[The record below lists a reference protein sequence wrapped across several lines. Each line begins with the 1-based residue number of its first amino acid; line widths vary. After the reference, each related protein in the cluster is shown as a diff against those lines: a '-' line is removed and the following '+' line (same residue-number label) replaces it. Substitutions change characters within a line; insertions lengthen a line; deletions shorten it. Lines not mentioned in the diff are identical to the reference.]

1 MAKIVKIPAAD
12 IEQKSDRPM
21 VENLL
26 NTLKDIDKDIL
37 DHLQSQQSKSTN
49 HDESS
54 DGKQ

>member
-1 MAKIVKIPAAD
+1 MAKIVKIKR
-12 IEQKSDRPM
+12 EEKKGSDQPL

-37 DHLQSQQSKSTN
+37 DHLQSQHSKSTN

-54 DGKQ
+54 DDKQ

>member
-1 MAKIVKIPAAD
+1 MAKIVKIPAPDDEQRRD
-12 IEQKSDRPM
+12 IPL

-37 DHLQSQQSKSTN
+37 NHLQSQKPKSTN

-54 DGKQ
+54 HDK

>member
-1 MAKIVKIPAAD
+1 MAKIVKITTTD
-12 IEQKSDRPM
+12 NNQKSDRPL

-37 DHLQSQQSKSTN
+37 DHLQSQQLKSTN

-54 DGKQ
+54 DNQ